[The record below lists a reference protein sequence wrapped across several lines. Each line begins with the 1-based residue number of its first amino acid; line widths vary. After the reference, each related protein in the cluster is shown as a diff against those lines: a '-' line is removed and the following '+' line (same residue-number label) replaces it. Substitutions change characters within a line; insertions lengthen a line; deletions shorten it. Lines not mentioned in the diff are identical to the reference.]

1 MQIMSVGLTADTGLL
16 AVTPQVT
23 VINPMTGCHY
33 FPPGLQLSSQLKS
46 ITAPLPVPNY
56 TAWWHRW
63 TGAISLPKAIMQWWP
78 ATARTQIQNVTT
90 LTKTTITIMINDI
103 NVKLSLVH
111 VSRNKE
117 VKEK

>member
-1 MQIMSVGLTADTGLL
+1 
-16 AVTPQVT
+16 
-23 VINPMTGCHY
+23 
-33 FPPGLQLSSQLKS
+33 
-46 ITAPLPVPNY
+46 
-56 TAWWHRW
+56 
-63 TGAISLPKAIMQWWP
+63 MQWWP